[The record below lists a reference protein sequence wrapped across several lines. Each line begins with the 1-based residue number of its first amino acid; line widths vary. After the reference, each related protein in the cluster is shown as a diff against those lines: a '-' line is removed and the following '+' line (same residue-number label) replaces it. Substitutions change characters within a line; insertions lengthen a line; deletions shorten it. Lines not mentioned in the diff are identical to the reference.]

1 MDPKNIK
8 LNFVPRYSV
17 LSEVSIVIDVRL
29 YFDTKL

>member
-1 MDPKNIK
+1 MDPQNFK